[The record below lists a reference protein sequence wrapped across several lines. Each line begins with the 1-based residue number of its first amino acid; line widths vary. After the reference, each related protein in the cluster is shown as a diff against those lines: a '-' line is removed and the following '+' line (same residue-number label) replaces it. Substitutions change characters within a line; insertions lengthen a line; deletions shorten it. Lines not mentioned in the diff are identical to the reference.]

1 MLIIAVFG
9 KISTFAPELKC
20 EASIAEV
27 RNANRAFD
35 RELENF
41 LHNSKKEPEIEL
53 VCVSI
58 VTDGCKIS

>member
-1 MLIIAVFG
+1 MLIIAVCG
-9 KISTFAPELKC
+9 MINTFSPELKC

-27 RNANRAFD
+27 RNVTRAFD
-35 RELENF
+35 RELEKF

-58 VTDGCKIS
+58 VTDSCGIF